1 MFYNHIRNNF
11 LSNVLSPVSTVNC
24 QLQKL
29 LSQKKGFSCPVPTL
43 GGDGHFWT
51 MAIDQIASSKWW
63 CHIRTVLQSFNIFI
77 KWYAAVLVVCTV
89 HHMSSAQ
96 MALPLSSHLQL
107 WCMNCRSC
115 WEVISKLQPANPA
128 DTSTLMIWG
137 TWNKSKIESESRV
150 EDGGVET
157 NLRST
162 GHLTSGF
169 VWVELSSTERV
180 FITLNHCTV

>member
-1 MFYNHIRNNF
+1 MVMSYQDSFAVFWYFHQMIYCCACCVHCAPSVF
-11 LSNVLSPVSTVNC
+11 CSNGIALVLSP
-24 QLQKL
+24 
-29 LSQKKGFSCPVPTL
+29 
-43 GGDGHFWT
+43 
-51 MAIDQIASSKWW
+51 AE
-63 CHIRTVLQSFNIFI
+63 
-77 KWYAAVLVVCTV
+77 
-89 HHMSSAQ
+89 
-96 MALPLSSHLQL
+96 L

-162 GHLTSGF
+162 GHLAFGF
-169 VWVELSSTERV
+169 GWVQLRGFLLPVQIYIEGWKLRREEGAQTKRWTQICGFSSAKRRCRASKRSCKT
-180 FITLNHCTV
+180 